1 MVLKELSKVKK
12 QVIKIRVIPLAVLL
26 EEILT

>member
-12 QVIKIRVIPLAVLL
+12 QVIKIRVIRLAVLL